1 MHFEQQKLK
10 QMNTARHRMRS
21 LVVITIILYQSF
33 VIAPLANLSLAPES
47 AALFL
52 RSIWPIFFVLI
63 GGIGVTGVIQ
73 KNHTRARN
81 INLITVVSMIACIIL
96 VPRINLAMDTGN
108 IALWKILHM
117 ATVGLTLASLIL
129 HILFAVRW
137 HHIHE
142 E

>member
-1 MHFEQQKLK
+1 
-10 QMNTARHRMRS
+10 MNTTKHRMRS
-21 LVVITIILYQSF
+21 LVVITIILFQSF
-33 VIAPLANLSLAPES
+33 VIAPVANLSLSPGS

-52 RSIWPIFFVLI
+52 RSIWPIFFVLV
-63 GGIGVTGVIQ
+63 GAVGVTGVIH

-96 VPRINLAMDTGN
+96 VPRINLAMDNGN

-129 HILFAVRW
+129 HILFIVRW
-137 HHIHE
+137 HQMHE
-142 E
+142 

>member
-1 MHFEQQKLK
+1 
-10 QMNTARHRMRS
+10 MNTTKHRMRS
-21 LVVITIILYQSF
+21 LVVITIILFQSC
-33 VIAPLANLSLAPES
+33 VIAPVANLSLAPGS

-52 RSIWPIFFVLI
+52 RSIWPIFFVLV
-63 GGIGVTGVIQ
+63 GVIGVTGVTQ
-73 KNHTRARN
+73 RNHTRARN
-81 INLITVVSMIACIIL
+81 INLITVISMIACIIL

-108 IALWKILHM
+108 IALWKVLHM
-117 ATVGLTLASLIL
+117 ATVGLTLVSLIL

>member
-1 MHFEQQKLK
+1 
-10 QMNTARHRMRS
+10 MNTTKHRMRS
-21 LVVITIILYQSF
+21 LVVITIILFQSC
-33 VIAPLANLSLAPES
+33 VIAPVANLSLAPGS

-52 RSIWPIFFVLI
+52 RSIWPIFFVLV
-63 GGIGVTGVIQ
+63 GVIGVTGVTQ
-73 KNHTRARN
+73 RNHTRARN
-81 INLITVVSMIACIIL
+81 INLITVISMIACIIL

-108 IALWKILHM
+108 IALWKVLHM

-137 HHIHE
+137 HRIHE